1 MNETISYRNIWRI
14 SYPLILS
21 FLATSV
27 INVTDTAFMG
37 RISDVALGAAGLGG
51 IYFMIFLMTAVGL
64 GIGAQIIMA
73 RYHGEGN
80 LSRIGRVFDHL
91 IYLMVVLG
99 ISMIGVHFLIGPAV
113 LDLVI
118 ESDNI
123 LESCIAYMDIRALSF
138 VPAFLAVGYRS
149 FLTGVSSTRAISY
162 ASGVMAGLNLVF
174 NYALVFGNF
183 GFPRLEIE
191 GAAWA
196 SVLSEVSGLLFFMIW
211 VWWKKFGK
219 EFSAFQFNNP
229 DFSVIK
235 NMLKIGFPIMIQHV
249 VALISWLTFFLMIEG
264 MGERALAIS
273 NVVRGAYSILM
284 IPMIGIAQATQTLVS
299 NLIGQGGTELVPKLI
314 KRLVITCVGS
324 SFVIMALNYIN
335 PELTLSIFT
344 NDVSLVQESLPIIPI
359 ISISIL
365 IFALGVVLLSVVS
378 GTGNT
383 RTTLYIEVSTLILY
397 LSYLYV
403 VVHGIPSSL
412 EVVWMSEF
420 VYFIFISIFA
430 YGYTRTGKWK
440 NTKVHD

>member
-37 RISDVALGAAGLGG
+37 RISDVALGATGLGG
-51 IYFMIFLMTAVGL
+51 IYFLIFLMTAVGL

-80 LSRIGRVFDHL
+80 LLRIGRVFDNL
-91 IYLMVVLG
+91 LYLMVVLG
-99 ISMIGVHFLIGPAV
+99 VSLIGLHFLIGSAI

-123 LESCIAYMDIRALSF
+123 LDACIDYMDIRALSF
-138 VPAFLAVGYRS
+138 VPAFLAVSYRS

-162 ASGVMAGLNLVF
+162 ASGVMAGLNVVF
-174 NYALVFGNF
+174 NYLLVFGKF
-183 GFPRLEIE
+183 GFPRMEIE

-196 SVLSEVSGLLFFMIW
+196 SVMSEVSGLIFFIVW
-211 VWWKKFGK
+211 VWRKKFGL
-219 EFSAFQFNNP
+219 EFSAFEFKTP
-229 DFSVIK
+229 DFAVIK

-299 NLIGQGGTELVPKLI
+299 NLIGQGGTELVPKLVW
-314 KRLVITCVGS
+314 RLIVTCVGS
-324 SFVIMALNYIN
+324 SFMIMVLNNIN
-335 PELTLSIFT
+335 PALTLSIFT
-344 NDVSLVQESLPIIPI
+344 NDASLVQESLPIIPI

-383 RTTLYIEVSTLILY
+383 RITLYIEVATLTLY
-397 LSYLYV
+397 LTYLYV
-403 VVHGIPSSL
+403 VVHVIPSSL
-412 EVVWMSEF
+412 EVVWSSEF

-430 YGYTRTGKWK
+430 YGYIRTGKWK

>member
-1 MNETISYRNIWRI
+1 
-14 SYPLILS
+14 
-21 FLATSV
+21 
-27 INVTDTAFMG
+27 
-37 RISDVALGAAGLGG
+37 
-51 IYFMIFLMTAVGL
+51 
-64 GIGAQIIMA
+64 
-73 RYHGEGN
+73 
-80 LSRIGRVFDHL
+80 
-91 IYLMVVLG
+91 
-99 ISMIGVHFLIGPAV
+99 V

-123 LESCIAYMDIRALSF
+123 LEACVDYMDIRALSF

-162 ASGVMAGLNLVF
+162 ASGIMAALNVVF
-174 NYALVFGNF
+174 NYLLVFGNF
-183 GFPRLEIE
+183 GFPRMEIE

-196 SVLSEVSGLLFFMIW
+196 SVMSEISGLLFFMTW
-211 VWWKKFGK
+211 VRWKRFGL

-229 DFSVIK
+229 DFAVIR

-249 VALISWLTFFLMIEG
+249 VALTSWLTFFLMIEG

-284 IPMIGIAQATQTLVS
+284 IPMIGIAQGTQTLVS

-314 KRLVITCVGS
+314 WRLIVTCVGS

-344 NDVSLVQESLPIIPI
+344 NDASLVQESLPIIPI

-383 RTTLYIEVSTLILY
+383 RTTLFIEVATLTLY
-397 LSYLYV
+397 LTYLYV
-403 VVHGIPSSL
+403 VVHVIPSSL
-412 EVVWMSEF
+412 QVVWTSEF

-430 YGYTRTGKWK
+430 YGYIRTGKWK
-440 NTKVHD
+440 NTQVHD

>member
-21 FLATSV
+21 FLATSI

-37 RISDVALGAAGLGG
+37 RISDVALGATGLGG
-51 IYFMIFLMTAVGL
+51 IYFLIFLMTAVGL

-80 LSRIGRVFDHL
+80 LPRIGRVFDHL
-91 IYLMVVLG
+91 IYLMVFLG
-99 ISMIGVHFLIGPAV
+99 ISMIGLHFLIGTTV

-123 LESCIAYMDIRALSF
+123 LEACVDYMDIRALSF

-162 ASGVMAGLNLVF
+162 ASGIMAALNVVF
-174 NYALVFGNF
+174 NYLLVFGNF
-183 GFPRLEIE
+183 GFPRMEIE

-196 SVLSEVSGLLFFMIW
+196 SVMSEISGLLFFMIW
-211 VWWKKFGK
+211 VRWKRFGL

-229 DFSVIK
+229 DFAVIR

-249 VALISWLTFFLMIEG
+249 VALTSWLTFFLMIEG

-299 NLIGQGGTELVPKLI
+299 NVIGQGGTELVPKLI
-314 KRLVITCVGS
+314 WRLVVTCVGS
-324 SFVIMALNYIN
+324 SFVIMILNYIN

-344 NDVSLVQESLPIIPI
+344 NDASLVQESLPIIPI

-383 RTTLYIEVSTLILY
+383 RTTLFIEVATLVLY
-397 LSYLYV
+397 LTYLYV
-403 VVHGIPSSL
+403 VVHVIPSSL
-412 EVVWMSEF
+412 EVVWSSEF

-430 YGYTRTGKWK
+430 YGYIRTGKWK
-440 NTKVHD
+440 NTQVHD

>member
-1 MNETISYRNIWRI
+1 MNETISYRNIWLI

-37 RISDVALGAAGLGG
+37 RISDVALGATGLGG

-99 ISMIGVHFLIGPAV
+99 ISMIGIHFLIGPAV

-123 LESCIAYMDIRALSF
+123 LEACIEYMDIRALSF
-138 VPAFLAVGYRS
+138 VPAFSAVGYRS

-183 GFPRLEIE
+183 GFPRMEIE

-196 SVLSEVSGLLFFMIW
+196 SFMSEVSGLIFFMVW
-211 VWWKKFGK
+211 VWWKKFGT
-219 EFSAFQFNNP
+219 EFSAFEFKNP
-229 DFSVIK
+229 DFAVIR

-314 KRLVITCVGS
+314 WRLVITCVGS
-324 SFVIMALNYIN
+324 SFVIMMLNNIN

-344 NDVSLVQESLPIIPI
+344 NDASLVQESLPIIPI

-383 RTTLYIEVSTLILY
+383 RTTLYIEVATLTLY
-397 LSYLYV
+397 LTYLYV
-403 VVHGIPSSL
+403 VVHVIPSSL
-412 EVVWMSEF
+412 EVVWSSEF

-430 YGYTRTGKWK
+430 YGYIRTGKWK

>member
-21 FLATSV
+21 FLANSV

-37 RISDVALGAAGLGG
+37 RISDVALGATGLGG
-51 IYFMIFLMTAVGL
+51 IYFLIFLMTAVGL

-80 LSRIGRVFDHL
+80 LPKIGRVFDNLLYFMAFLSVAL
-91 IYLMVVLG
+91 IGL
-99 ISMIGVHFLIGPAV
+99 HFLIGPTV

-118 ESDNI
+118 ESKNI
-123 LESCIAYMDIRALSF
+123 LGACIEYTDIRAISF
-138 VPAFLAVGYRS
+138 IPSFLAVGYRS

-162 ASGVMAGLNLVF
+162 SSGIMALLNFLF

-183 GFPRLEIE
+183 GFPRMEIE

-196 SVLSEVSGLLFFMIW
+196 SVLSETFGLLYLVIW
-211 VWWKKFGK
+211 VRYKRFGL
-219 EFSAFQFNNP
+219 EFSAFQYKSP
-229 DFSVIK
+229 DFAVIK
-235 NMLKIGFPIMIQHV
+235 NMLKVGFPIMIQHV
-249 VALISWLTFFLMIEG
+249 VALMSWLTFFLMIEG

-284 IPMIGIAQATQTLVS
+284 IPLIGIAQGTQTLVS

-314 KRLVITCVGS
+314 KRLVIVSVGS
-324 SFVIMALNYIN
+324 SFVIMMLNLIQ
-335 PELTLSIFT
+335 PEFALSIFT
-344 NDVSLVQESLPIIPI
+344 NDLSLVQESLPIIPI

-365 IFALGVVLLSVVS
+365 IFALGVVLVSVVS

-383 RTTLYIEVSTLILY
+383 RMTLYIELGTLAIY
-397 LSYLYV
+397 LAFLYV
-403 VVHGIPSSL
+403 IVHVIQSSL
-412 EVVWMSEF
+412 EIVWTSEF
-420 VYFIFISIFA
+420 VYFTVIALFA
-430 YGYTRTGKWK
+430 GIYLWTGKWK
-440 NTKVHD
+440 GTQVHE